1 MRIFLG
7 VDAGGSK
14 THALLVDETG
24 AVLGFGT
31 GGTGNHQMGG
41 LDSAVR
47 EVVGA
52 VRQALHSA
60 RVEPPQVELGCFC
73 LAGADLP
80 QDFLMLQNALDAQ
93 ALAQQVVIK
102 NDSIA
107 ALRSGLTRP
116 WGVAVICGSGFNAAG
131 RGQDGREIVLPGLGA
146 ISGDWGGGGDLVI
159 EMIRA
164 VMRAW
169 DGRGRPTMLTRAVLE
184 RLGKPSEEELL
195 AALYNRKLNRRH
207 LLPLTPLLFEVAE
220 AGDGVARAIVV
231 RMGTEAGVTANALLR
246 RLDLLETDAE
256 VVLSGSVFKAHG
268 KLLLDTVRQVV
279 RGAAPTARIVR
290 PSLEPVAGAAL
301 LALDLAGLCPKS
313 EAYAG
318 LEKVLHAAG

>member
-24 AVLGFGT
+24 AVLGSGT

-41 LDSAVR
+41 LDAAVR
-47 EVVGA
+47 EICRAVNAALRGA
-52 VRQALHSA
+52 QAQP
-60 RVEPPQVELGCFC
+60 EQVDLGCFC

-80 QDFLMLQNALDAQ
+80 QDYRMLQNALEAQ
-93 ALAQQVVIK
+93 DLAAQVVIK

-107 ALRSGLTRP
+107 ALRCGLTRS

-159 EMIRA
+159 EVIRA

-169 DGRGRPTMLTRAVLE
+169 DGRGRPTMLTRAVLD
-184 RLGKPSEEELL
+184 RLGKSSEEEML
-195 AALYNRKLNRRH
+195 AALYNRKLTRRH
-207 LLPLTPLLFEVAE
+207 MLPLTPLLFDVAD
-220 AGDGVARAIVV
+220 AGDGVARDIVV

-246 RLDLLETDAE
+246 RLDLLDTDAE
-256 VVLSGSVFKAHG
+256 VVLSGSVFKARG
-268 KLLLDTVRQVV
+268 NLLLDTVRQVV
-279 RGAAPTARIVR
+279 RAVAPVARIVR
-290 PSLEPVAGAAL
+290 PKLEPIAGAAL
-301 LALDLAGLCPKS
+301 LALDIAGLS
-313 EAYAG
+313 VAREAYAG
-318 LEKVLHAAG
+318 LEKVFSDG

>member
-14 THALLVDETG
+14 THALLVDESG
-24 AVLGFGT
+24 AVLGCGT

-47 EVVGA
+47 EISLA
-52 VRQALHSA
+52 VRQALQSA
-60 RVEPPQVELGCFC
+60 LVEPGQVELGCFC

-80 QDFLMLQNALDAQ
+80 QDFRLLQSALDSQ
-93 ALAQQVVIK
+93 ELAQQAVIK

-107 ALRSGLTRP
+107 ALRCGLTRP

-131 RGQDGREIVLPGLGA
+131 RGKGGREIVLPGLGA

-169 DGRGRPTMLTRAVLE
+169 DGRGRPTMLTRAVLD
-184 RLGKPSEEELL
+184 RLGKSSEEELL
-195 AALYNRKLNRRH
+195 AALYNRKLTRRH
-207 LLPLTPLLFEVAE
+207 LLPLTPLLFDVAE
-220 AGDGVARAIVV
+220 AGDDVARELVA

-246 RLDLLETDAE
+246 RLGLLETDAE
-256 VVLSGSVFKAHG
+256 VVLSGSVFKG
-268 KLLLDTVRQVV
+268 RGTLLVDTVRQVV
-279 RGAAPTARIVR
+279 RAAAPAARIVR
-290 PSLEPVAGAAL
+290 PRLEPVAGAAL
-301 LALDLAGLCPKS
+301 LALDLAGLS
-313 EAYAG
+313 AGRAAYAG
-318 LEKVLHAAG
+318 LEKAFSL